1 MKTLFTDLFDLNM
14 ILIRLDFIPHEALK
28 LLSELFWTL
37 FLRIISNPEIF
48 YLHTLVASQL

>member
-28 LLSELFWTL
+28 LLSELF
-37 FLRIISNPEIF
+37 
-48 YLHTLVASQL
+48 